1 MAEWA
6 NDAPLFNRAIFGD
19 EPSSDFKIPQFR
31 LDETTQNVF
40 SNVAIDGE
48 SQLRESLENGLRL
61 DFTEES
67 KIDNKK
73 QIGSPKF
80 PEPKP
85 ETTLLENSLY

>member
-31 LDETTQNVF
+31 FDEPTQNVL

-67 KIDNKK
+67 KIDGN
-73 QIGSPKF
+73 
-80 PEPKP
+80 
-85 ETTLLENSLY
+85 